1 MKVVGW
7 NQQQVISQDV
17 TIYGDYFF
25 FFFFLKVYMEI
36 TSKDRFQEGQ
46 FNLLID
52 ITCDLIW
59 IINNKQSEINKNVL

>member
-1 MKVVGW
+1 
-7 NQQQVISQDV
+7 
-17 TIYGDYFF
+17 
-25 FFFFLKVYMEI
+25 MEI